1 MTNLELRSLIS
12 KDGKLEVSLVESE
25 VPALQPDQV
34 LVKVEAAPINPS
46 DLLLLLGP
54 ADPSSFTGAGAKLSA
69 TIPAQLLPMIA
80 GRFDQSLAVGN
91 EGAGTVV
98 DAGANAKELVGK
110 VVSIAGGGMF
120 ARYRVARTF
129 ECMVLP
135 AGITAEHGASA
146 FVNPMTV
153 LGFLETMRADKHT
166 AIVHT
171 AAASNL
177 GQMLVR
183 VCKKDGVPLVNIV
196 RKAEQVALLRE
207 LGAEHVLDSSSPTF
221 GKDLVE
227 AVATTGATVAFDAI
241 GGGPLAGQILGAME
255 RAAARKL
262 TAYERYGSTVQKHL
276 HIYGRLDLRPTEL
289 PPSAGFMWSASGW
302 LLPHFLAKAGLEVM
316 MRMRGRVLAEL
327 TTTFASK
334 YTATLSLA
342 EALQPD
348 NVRAYARVVTG
359 AKYLIDPSR

>member
-1 MTNLELRSLIS
+1 MTNLELRSLITR
-12 KDGKLEVSLVESE
+12 DGKLEVSLVESE

-34 LVKVEAAPINPS
+34 LIKVEAAPINPS

-54 ADPSSFTGAGAKLSA
+54 ADLSTATGGLTA
-69 TIPAQLLPMIA
+69 TVPAQLLPMIS
-80 GRFDQSLAVGN
+80 GRLDQSLAVGN

-98 DAGANAKELVGK
+98 DAGGNAKELVGK
-110 VVSIAGGGMF
+110 IVTVAGGGMY

-135 AGITAEHGASA
+135 AGVTAEQGASA

-153 LGFLETMRADKHT
+153 LGFLETMRADKHI

-177 GQMLVR
+177 GQMLIR
-183 VCKKDGVPLVNIV
+183 VCKQDGVPLVNIV
-196 RKAEQVALLRE
+196 RKAEHVAMLRE
-207 LGAEHVLDSSSPTF
+207 LGAEHVLDSSSSTF

-227 AVATTGATVAFDAI
+227 AIATTGATVAFDAI

-262 TAYERYGSTVQKHL
+262 TTYERYGSAVLKHV

-289 PPSAGFMWSASGW
+289 PASAGFAWSASGW
-302 LLPHFLAKAGLEVM
+302 LLPQFLAKAGLEVM
-316 MRMRGRVLAEL
+316 LRMRGRVLAEL

-334 YTATLSLA
+334 YTGTLSLA

-348 NVRAYARVVTG
+348 NVRAYARAATG